1 MWWCRV
7 WGESGV
13 CMVRIVSRAEQQK
26 NTTESKTAKI
36 PIRYALHHLK
46 KKGPKLKKKNKSM
59 KQQQQQQIEAEVGH
73 TLACELCAPVWIH
86 L

>member
-36 PIRYALHHLK
+36 PIRYALDHLK

-59 KQQQQQQIEAEVGH
+59 KQQQQQIEAEVGH